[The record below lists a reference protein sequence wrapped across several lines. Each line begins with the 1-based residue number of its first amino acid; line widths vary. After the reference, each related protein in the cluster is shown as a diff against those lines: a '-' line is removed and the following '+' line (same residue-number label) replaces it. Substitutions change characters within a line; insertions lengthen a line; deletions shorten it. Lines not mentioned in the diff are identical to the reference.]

1 MGFIQRN
8 AWAPNTIKSL
18 TSQWKAFTEFCGLAN
33 ITMLPIPDHIIC
45 FFATWLV
52 STGRVKTAGSLAQ
65 YVSAVRT
72 VHKMLKLPQVPTP
85 SQYGPLDMILKGFRR
100 IAQHKT
106 KKSLPIS
113 PPILSNFLQSE
124 IPLHSGP
131 LAQQTIQI
139 YRHLCLIYFLT
150 MLRSSNLIAKSSK
163 SIDLKMILCWED
175 VKPLRNNI
183 NNGIVISVPKA
194 KNNQFGERVHQI
206 PLAAASNPLLCPVK
220 AILGL
225 VAIYGKNRCFG
236 NRPIFQV
243 PDGNGN
249 FKVILRHK
257 FDAWFKM
264 RLGNMK
270 LDASLYTLHGF
281 RHAGIQE
288 HLLAEGNLALCKIS
302 SDHSSDAI
310 LEYSF
315 IPEDRRLSISSKVNR
330 SLAAAVAAGS
340 PRSSRPLDSHCHLN
354 YH

>member
-163 SIDLKMILCWED
+163 SIDLKMILCWENIS
-175 VKPLRNNI
+175 PLNNDLTQGILIIVPTSKKNQYGEQSVEATSQTFARKHGRNTNL
-183 NNGIVISVPKA
+183 K
-194 KNNQFGERVHQI
+194 
-206 PLAAASNPLLCPVK
+206 
-220 AILGL
+220 
-225 VAIYGKNRCFG
+225 
-236 NRPIFQV
+236 
-243 PDGNGN
+243 
-249 FKVILRHK
+249 
-257 FDAWFKM
+257 
-264 RLGNMK
+264 
-270 LDASLYTLHGF
+270 HG
-281 RHAGIQE
+281 R
-288 HLLAEGNLALCKIS
+288 
-302 SDHSSDAI
+302 
-310 LEYSF
+310 
-315 IPEDRRLSISSKVNR
+315 
-330 SLAAAVAAGS
+330 GS
-340 PRSSRPLDSHCHLN
+340 
-354 YH
+354 